1 MGAAAVIGLACRLP
15 GAASYAA
22 FAELL
27 MQGRCA
33 ITEVPPA
40 RWDWRRHQGDRGADG
55 AGTLPPGTTACRWG
69 GFLDRP
75 VEAFD
80 HTYFG
85 LSPKEA
91 RLMDPQQRLLLE
103 EVVHALADAGLAP
116 EALRAPGHRTAVH
129 VGFMAQ
135 DHLQALTAPELPP
148 DGQASLGGTAALL
161 ANRISHLFGLG
172 GESVAVDAACASGL
186 VALHQ
191 ARRALA
197 AGECDTAIV
206 AGVSLLLSPWRHIA
220 FSQARMLSARGRCA
234 TFDAAADGY
243 VPGEGVVVLVL
254 RRPAEARRDGLRV
267 HGLVLGSATGHVGAT
282 RTVTAPSLAAQR
294 DVIARAARAAGIG
307 LDSVTYVEAHGT
319 GTPLGDPIEM
329 AALSQA
335 FSESGAAVGSCLV
348 GSAKTNVGHLEP
360 VAGLVGLAKL
370 LVMLRARRIAPTLHL
385 HESNPLIDFV
395 DGPFRPAMVAQD
407 WAPAAPGL
415 PLRAGVSAFGFGGA
429 LAHAILEEAPEPLPE
444 AAPAVPEEGWP
455 LLFSAHGVAAFAALW
470 QGWRDHAA
478 GPLPPLADLARTLAC
493 GRPALRFRAAV
504 LARDAA
510 GLRQA
515 LAAEPAPVPAGTPRV
530 ALRLG
535 PGAAAQHRLAQEVLR
550 ALRPGWIEAPSA
562 LLPLA
567 RSLAAPLGL
576 PLRDL
581 ETGRMEGAPRL
592 TAAALGLLRDALVE
606 ADAAEATLLL
616 SRAAT
621 LARGNA
627 TFAGYLA
634 DWQRALPPEHGPL
647 LAAAPRRLALL
658 ACVTALARLHEKW
671 QLPPRHQGIGEAWF
685 AAAALVSEGHLTEAA
700 AVAWLAGETPPLD
713 IPCPDLPLLR
723 RLAVEGAP
731 GDAADFTLLI
741 GGAAEAPEDQLLPLD
756 EGSRH
761 AVLARLWVAGASV
774 DWDGL
779 PGRIADAPL
788 PAYPF
793 APHRHAL
800 PMPPRPG
807 AEPDPEAALTAQHV
821 IGGAALLP
829 AAAMLLRLAGRP
841 APWRLD
847 QVEFQ
852 RPVPAGRADE
862 LRLQGAGERA
872 LRLPDGAAVALAIA
886 ASDQPPADAGLP
898 AEDGTALADP
908 YGRLVQRGH
917 AYGPGLQV
925 LGAVQVGPQGLR
937 ARLAPAPPV
946 AVLDGALQACLLAAL
961 QAGLVEDAGPPL
973 LPAAIASAWFGGAA
987 AVEALVPR
995 AGLQPRPRGFAADV
1009 VLRDAAGAICAV
1021 LHGVR
1026 FASAAPAEALPL
1038 RLLAWQ
1044 GAPLASAL
1052 PQGALVLGGGEAGAR
1067 LAALL
1072 PGALRQQARL
1082 AALPPDAQD
1091 VFVLWPLEAAWD
1103 ADAAAGL
1110 LAPLRRLLAEAVS
1123 AGVPRHIRLVTQA
1136 RHAVLPGDRVQA
1148 PLTAMVAALGKCAAR
1163 EGGPALRVTTLDL
1176 AAAPQAA
1183 DWLALARAEDSV
1195 LEEVAIRHGGA
1206 FVPRL
1211 RPAPPL
1217 APALAAPGGVQ
1228 VIAGGAGG
1236 LGRLVAR
1243 RLARPGGRLALLG
1256 RREAPPG
1263 LAALLDALR
1272 AAGAEACYLPVDI
1285 ADATAL
1291 DAALAGLRARW
1302 GRIALVVQAAMVLAD
1317 QRLAAMPEADFA
1329 AALAPKL
1336 AGTRNLLAAT
1346 EQEAAHVVLFG
1357 SALVLRGNAGQAN
1370 YLAGCA
1376 AQDGL
1381 AEAAGGRVQVL
1392 DWGLWGDAGRV
1403 AARAAGIA
1411 AATGLRAIAAE
1422 AGLAALEAAMA
1433 RPEARLVAAHF
1444 DSGWDAALAGPP
1456 DGWPALAGALP
1467 AVPPGEAEFWADRH
1481 AAAQLAAGLEAAGL
1495 LPRGEGAADWQA
1507 RLALPLPRLAIPAAA
1522 LPGLLLRQGAL
1533 RQDAAGR
1540 LWPARVDL
1548 PPMPEAARGWAEA
1561 AAPCLAAWPALLRGA
1576 AEGAALLVP
1585 EGDPARLNA
1594 LRHDL
1599 PADRAWLAALAGL
1612 VAQARPVRLLH
1623 LGCGD
1628 GLVTQALLPALP
1640 PGAALVA
1647 VDRSAAARAACAAR
1661 LAGSGVRLLPDAAGE
1676 APFDLVLSLSPT
1688 PPAEA
1693 ACLIAPGGLLLLA
1706 LRGLRA
1712 DREIA
1717 TLGLHEAAWAPPPEA
1732 AAWQSALLAAGF
1744 DRIALTETPQGFWL
1758 MARRGDAPP
1767 QTREDPMA
1775 ASPDLLATV
1784 TQAVA
1789 AVIEVPVA
1797 EVEPG
1802 ARFLELGVDS
1812 IVAASVADRLRQSLG
1827 LRLPVHA
1834 FGDHPTPQAL
1844 ADYITR
1850 LTPTAAP
1857 AAVPA
1862 PQAEGKLAQL
1872 IDVLAEVIG
1881 VPAAEIAPEA
1891 PFAALGIDSVVALRV
1906 AELWAPRLGRR
1917 LPLHLFGDF
1926 PTPAALVR
1934 KLSEAPAVQPA
1945 PPALPEPLP
1954 RPALPSHQDGG
1965 GEALAITGLSA
1976 RFPGADNLAALW
1988 DLLQSGGS
1996 ALGEVP
2002 PGRWSAAEVRA
2013 LAPGLDPARL
2023 GRGGFL
2029 EGAEAFDAGFFGLSP
2044 REAMAMDP
2052 QQRLLL
2058 QEAHNALAESGLL
2071 TAPPA
2076 LRQRAGVWVGASPG
2090 DWALKLALAGEGPD
2104 RVSLVGQLGG
2114 SLAARLA
2121 HHFGLQG
2128 PAVTLDAAC
2137 ASAVAALAA
2146 AGAALRAGQVDAAVV
2161 GAVAVMATPQMP
2173 ALAEAAG
2180 LLSPTGR
2187 CAALS
2192 AEADGMVLGEGVG
2205 VLVLRRLEEAL
2216 AEGAAIHAVLRAA
2229 RMGHDGGGGLG
2240 IATPSAE
2247 GQARLARSV
2256 LAAAQ
2261 LPPEGIGWLEAH
2273 GVGTAAGDATEVTGA
2288 GAALGGRAVPL
2299 GSAKPALGHG
2309 LAAAGLAG
2317 LCKVVLQLRHGVLAP
2332 TAGLGPPAPEL
2343 AAAGFVAAGSA
2354 APWEGPRRAL
2364 VSVFALNGANGMLVL
2379 EEAPALPVQP
2389 VAAGP
2394 QMLVLT
2400 AQTEAALQARLAA
2413 LGDWLRRHPETRM
2426 ADLARTLAEGAAPL
2440 PWRAALV
2447 AEDVA
2452 QALARLPSA
2461 PRGRVPRREAAP
2473 AALLAQAAQG
2483 LLAAARPGEAAPL
2496 QAVAELFVAGVAVTP
2511 PRDPAARRLT
2521 LLPGY
2526 PFARDSYWPG
2536 AAVARPVPESA
2547 PDPLRAL
2554 LGAVLRLPPERI
2566 AEEVAPL
2573 ALGLDSLLALDL
2585 RQRIA
2590 AELGREVPVPALLA
2604 APDLAALRAVV
2615 AAAPAPAVPARIVP
2629 DAAGRHEAFPL
2640 TDLQMAY
2647 LAGRGA
2653 ALPLGGPC
2661 HGYWEFLVQAEPA
2674 ALEAALNR
2682 VIAAHDMLR
2691 AVIDPDGRQRVLPQV
2706 PPCRIAVQDW
2716 RGLPDAAQR
2725 LAALQADF
2733 GAMRFDPARW
2743 PLFRAEITRTAEGMR
2758 LHLAVDLLI
2767 LDLPSLLAFL
2777 GQWAALVRD
2786 PAARVAAPP
2795 IGFRDCVLAAA
2806 PVPEAARD
2814 YWAAEAP
2821 RLPPAPELPGAKAPE
2836 PGAVWPARR
2845 LRMRLAPAAWAA
2857 LRGHAA
2863 AAGVTPA
2870 AALLTTFAE
2879 VLAHWA
2885 VSPRF
2890 TLNLTVMDRRAAHP
2904 EIGAVLGCFT
2914 STLLL
2919 GLDLSAPMAFGAR
2932 AVAVRDRLGLAMAHA
2947 APGGV
2952 RVLRELAQARGGRPL
2967 MPVVFTSG
2975 LGHGAG
2981 LAALGPL
2988 VGGLTRTPQTWLDA
3002 HVHEDA
3008 EGGLLACWDAIEALF
3023 PDGLIAAMFAEF
3035 AALLERLATPQA
3047 WDADARGAIA
3057 AAERARREAR
3067 NATAAPV
3074 PEGLLHEPFLRQAL
3088 AAPDR
3093 LAVLAPDRS
3102 LTHGVLLAEALA
3114 VAAALPQA
3122 LPNELVAVVLP
3133 KGAAQIAAVIGV
3145 LLAGGAYLPLDP
3157 ALPPARLR
3165 ALIARGECRA
3175 ILTDAA
3181 TDAAL
3186 AAAWPED
3193 VARVAL
3199 DRLAPAPLPAALP
3212 APRAAATDLAYVIF
3226 TSGSTGE
3233 PKGVMIDHRGALN
3246 TVADVNDRFGI
3257 GPADRTLALSAL
3269 NFDLSVW
3276 DIFGVLGAGGAVV
3289 VPAAASLAD
3298 PAHLAGLVARHGVTV
3313 WNSVPMFLQLLLE
3326 GAPAAQ
3332 DLASLR
3338 LVMLSGDWIP
3348 LALPPRF
3355 AALNPHARMI
3365 SLGGATEAS
3374 IWSILHP
3381 IAAQPAPG
3389 WPSVPYGAAMRN
3401 QRMMVLDEAM
3411 AECADFVPGEIHI
3424 GGIGLAQGYW
3434 RDAARSAERFVTH
3447 PVTGERLYRTGD
3459 MGRWREDGLIE
3470 FLGRRDGQVKLGGH
3484 RVELGEVEAALA
3496 ALPGVA
3502 QAVAV
3507 APADASGRRRLVAF
3521 CTGTAE
3527 VSALRSGIAQRL
3539 PAYML
3544 PAEIRLLPTLPRNA
3558 NDKVDRRALE
3568 ALCGAETPAA
3578 VPAAAEAT
3586 PIARLLGIWRQVLAN
3601 PALAAEA
3608 NLFEAGATSFTA
3620 VEAAARIS
3628 REVAP
3633 CSVTD
3638 LFEFPSVTALAAH
3651 LSRPAL
3657 DAPLAGGVSAESDP
3671 AAQRAARR
3679 RAARDMARE
3688 PA

>member
-1 MGAAAVIGLACRLP
+1 MGAAAVVGLACRLP
-15 GAASYAA
+15 GAADYTA

-33 ITEVPPA
+33 ITEVPPT
-40 RWDWRRHQGDRGADG
+40 RWDWRRHHGDRGADG

-69 GFLDRP
+69 GFLERP
-75 VEAFD
+75 AESFD
-80 HTYFG
+80 HAYFG

-103 EVVHALADAGLAP
+103 EVVQAMADAGLAP
-116 EALRAPGHRTAVH
+116 EGLRGPGHRTSVH

-135 DHLQALTAPELPP
+135 DHLQALTAAEVPP

-161 ANRISHLFGLG
+161 ANRVSHAFGLS

-197 AGECDTAIV
+197 AEECDTAIV

-243 VPGEGVVVLVL
+243 VPGEGVVVLLL
-254 RRPAEARRDGLRV
+254 RRPEDARRDGLRV

-294 DVIARAARAAGIG
+294 EVIQRAARSAGVG
-307 LDSVTYVEAHGT
+307 LDSLGYVEAHGT

-329 AALSQA
+329 AALAEA
-335 FSESGAAVGSCLV
+335 FAEAGAQRGGCLV
-348 GSAKTNVGHLEP
+348 GSAKTNIGHLEP
-360 VAGLVGLAKL
+360 VAGLVGVAKL

-385 HESNPLIDFV
+385 AEPNPLIDFAE
-395 DGPFRPAMVAQD
+395 GPFRPALVAED
-407 WAPAAPGL
+407 WQPAAPGL

-429 LAHAILEEAPEPLPE
+429 LAHAILEEAPEPVPQ
-444 AAPAVPEEGWP
+444 AALAVPEEGWP
-455 LLFSAHGVAAFAALW
+455 LLFSAHDANAFDALW
-470 QGWRDHAA
+470 QRWRAFAA

-493 GRPALRFRAAV
+493 GRPAQRFRAAV
-504 LARDAA
+504 LARDSA

-515 LAAEPAPVPAGTPRV
+515 LAAEPAPVAAGTPRV

-535 PGAAAQHRLAQEVLR
+535 AQAAAQRALVQDILR
-550 ALRPGWIEAPSA
+550 ALRPCWIEAPAA

-567 RSLAAPLGL
+567 RSLAAPL
-576 PLRDL
+576 RDL
-581 ETGRMEGAPRL
+581 DSGRMEGAPRL
-592 TAAALGLLRDALVE
+592 TTAALGPLRDALVE
-606 ADAAEATLLL
+606 ADAGEADRLLA
-616 SRAAT
+616 RAAT

-634 DWQRALPPEHGPL
+634 DWQRALPPEYGAL
-647 LAAAPRRLALL
+647 LGGAPRRLALL

-671 QLPPRHQGIGEAWF
+671 QLPPRHQAIGEAWF
-685 AAAALVSEGHLTEAA
+685 AAAALVAEGHLTEQA
-700 AVAWLAGETPPLD
+700 AVAWLAGGSPPLD
-713 IPCPDLPLLR
+713 IPCPDFPLLR
-723 RLAVEGAP
+723 RLAEEGAA
-731 GDAADFTLLI
+731 GGEADVTLLI
-741 GGAAEAPEDQLLPLD
+741 GGSPGEASERVLPLD
-756 EGSRH
+756 AGSRH
-761 AVLARLWVAGASV
+761 AVLARLWVAGAAV
-774 DWDGL
+774 NWDGL

-793 APHRHAL
+793 TPHRHAL

-807 AEPDPEAALTAQHV
+807 AEPDPEAALAAQHV
-821 IGGAALLP
+821 IGGAPLLP
-829 AAAMLLRLAGRP
+829 AAAMLLRLAARP
-841 APWRLD
+841 APWRLE
-847 QVEFQ
+847 QVEFR
-852 RPVPAGRADE
+852 RPVPAAQADGLRRESQGE
-862 LRLQGAGERA
+862 LA
-872 LRLPDGAAVALAIA
+872 LRLPDGTTVAVAVETAGHVPA
-886 ASDQPPADAGLP
+886 AAPPQAAAGM
-898 AEDGTALADP
+898 ALDDP
-908 YGRLVQRGH
+908 YARFAARGH

-925 LGAVQVGPQGLR
+925 LGAAQAGP
-937 ARLAPAPPV
+937 ARLAAALAPAAPL
-946 AVLDGALQACLLAAL
+946 ALLDGALQACLLAAL
-961 QAGLVEDAGPPL
+961 QAGLVAAEGPPL
-973 LPAAIASAWFGGAA
+973 LPAAIASVWFGGANA
-987 AVEALVPR
+987 ACAEVPR
-995 AGLQPRPRGFAADV
+995 ASLRPHPRGFGADV
-1009 VLRDAAGAICAV
+1009 LLRDAAGTVCAE
-1021 LHGVR
+1021 LRGVR
-1026 FASAAPAEALPL
+1026 FVSLAPAEALPL
-1038 RLLAWQ
+1038 RVLAWQ
-1044 GAPLASAL
+1044 GAPLAAAL
-1052 PQGALVLGGGEAGAR
+1052 PRGALVLGGGAEGAG

-1072 PGALRQQARL
+1072 PGAAWQDAPL
-1082 AALPPDAQD
+1082 AALPPDARD
-1091 VFVLWPLEAAWD
+1091 VFVLWPLEAAE
-1103 ADAAAGL
+1103 ATGM
-1110 LAPLRRLLAEAVS
+1110 LAPLRRLLAEAV
-1123 AGVPRHIRLVTQA
+1123 AAAVPRHIRLVTQA
-1136 RHAVLPGDRVQA
+1136 RHAVLPGDQVQA
-1148 PLTAMVAALGKCAAR
+1148 PLAAMVAALGKCAAR

-1176 AAAPQAA
+1176 PARPGPA
-1183 DWLALARAEDSV
+1183 DWLALAQAEDPV

-1206 FVPRL
+1206 FAPRL
-1211 RPAPPL
+1211 LPAPACATTPV
-1217 APALAAPGGVQ
+1217 PMQGVQ
-1228 VIAGGAGG
+1228 LVVGGAGG

-1243 RLARPGGRLALLG
+1243 RLARPGGRIALLG
-1256 RREAPPG
+1256 RSVAPPG
-1263 LAALLDALR
+1263 LEALLQELHS
-1272 AAGAEACYLPVDI
+1272 AGAEACYLPVDI
-1285 ADATAL
+1285 ADAAAL
-1291 DAALAGLRARW
+1291 DACLAGLRARW
-1302 GRIALVVQAAMVLAD
+1302 GRIGRVVQAAMVLAD
-1317 QRLAAMPEADFA
+1317 RRLASLSEADFA

-1336 AGTRNLLAAT
+1336 AGTLNLLAAT
-1346 EQEAAHVVLFG
+1346 GQDAARLALFG

-1403 AARAAGIA
+1403 AGRAAGIA
-1411 AATGLRAIAAE
+1411 AATGLRPIAAE
-1422 AGLAALEAAMA
+1422 AGLDALEAAMA

-1444 DSGWDAALAGPP
+1444 DSGWDAALAEAP
-1456 DGWPALAGALP
+1456 DGWAALAGALP
-1467 AVPPGEAEFWADRH
+1467 AFPPGAVEVWADRH
-1481 AAAQLAAGLEAAGL
+1481 AAAQLAAGLADAGL
-1495 LPRGEGAADWQA
+1495 LPEGETAEAWRA
-1507 RLALPLPRLAIPAAA
+1507 RLAVPLPRLATPAAA

-1533 RQDAAGR
+1533 RQDADGR
-1540 LWPARVDL
+1540 LWPMPVEAS
-1548 PPMPEAARGWAEA
+1548 PMPEEARSWAAA

-1599 PADRAWLAALAGL
+1599 PADRAWLAALAAL
-1612 VAQARPVRLLH
+1612 VGQARPARLLH

-1628 GLVTQALLPALP
+1628 GLVTQAIAASLP

-1647 VDRSAAARAACAAR
+1647 VDRSAAARAAAEAR
-1661 LAGSGVRLLPDAAGE
+1661 LAGRGLRLLPDAAGE
-1676 APFDLVLSLSPT
+1676 APFDLMLSLGPT

-1693 ACLIAPGGLLLLA
+1693 AARLAPGGLLLLA
-1706 LRGLRA
+1706 LRGAVA

-1717 TLGLHEAAWAPPPEA
+1717 TLGLHAAAWDAPPEA
-1732 AAWQSALLAAGF
+1732 TAWQAELAAAGF
-1744 DRIALTETPQGFWL
+1744 DRIALAETPQGIFA

-1767 QTREDPMA
+1767 QSREDPMA
-1775 ASPDLLATV
+1775 TSPDLLAAV
-1784 TQAVA
+1784 TEAVA

-1802 ARFLELGVDS
+1802 ARFIEMGVDS

-1827 LRLPVHA
+1827 LRLPVHV

-1844 ADYITR
+1844 ADYIAR
-1850 LTPTAAP
+1850 LQPTAP
-1857 AAVPA
+1857 AAPPPPP
-1862 PQAEGKLAQL
+1862 PQAGGRLAQL
-1872 IDVLAEVIG
+1872 IEVLAEVIG
-1881 VPAAEIAPEA
+1881 VPAAEIEPEA

-1926 PTPAALVR
+1926 PSPLALAQQLETSAAPPTPRPEPALAAPRVL
-1934 KLSEAPAVQPA
+1934 A
-1945 PPALPEPLP
+1945 PPAS
-1954 RPALPSHQDGG
+1954 AGG
-1965 GEALAITGLSA
+1965 DAIAITGLSA
-1976 RFPGADNLAALW
+1976 RFPGAADLPALW

-1996 ALGEVP
+1996 ALGAAP
-2002 PGRWSAAEVRA
+2002 PGRWTAAEMAA

-2023 GRGGFL
+2023 TRGGFL
-2029 EGAEAFDAGFFGLSP
+2029 EDAQNFDAGFFGLSP

-2058 QEAHNALAESGLL
+2058 QEAHNALAEAGLF

-2076 LRQRAGVWVGASPG
+2076 LRQRMGVWVGASPG
-2090 DWALKLALAGEGPD
+2090 DWALKLALAGGGPD

-2121 HHFGLQG
+2121 HHFGMQG

-2146 AGAALRAGQVDAAVV
+2146 ASAALRAGEVDAALV

-2173 ALAEAAG
+2173 ALAGAAG
-2180 LLSPTGR
+2180 LLSASGR

-2205 VLVLRRLEEAL
+2205 ALVLRRLEDAV
-2216 AEGAAIHAVLRAA
+2216 AAGEPIHAVLRAA

-2247 GQARLARSV
+2247 GQARLARTV
-2256 LAAAQ
+2256 LAAAGTA
-2261 LPPEGIGWLEAH
+2261 PGEIGWLEAH
-2273 GVGTAAGDATEVTGA
+2273 GVGTAAGDATELAGA
-2288 GAALGGRAVPL
+2288 GAALGGRTVPV
-2299 GSAKPALGHG
+2299 GSVKPALGHG
-2309 LAAAGLAG
+2309 LAAAGLAA

-2332 TAGLGPPAPEL
+2332 TAGLGAAAPEL
-2343 AAAGFVAAGSA
+2343 AAAGFVASATA
-2354 APWEGPRRAL
+2354 APWAGARRAL
-2364 VSVFALNGANGMLVL
+2364 VSVFALNGANGMLVV
-2379 EEAPALPVQP
+2379 EEAPALPVPP
-2389 VAAGP
+2389 VAEGP
-2394 QMLVLT
+2394 QLLVLT
-2400 AQTEAALQARLAA
+2400 AQTEAALDARLAA
-2413 LGDWLRRHPETRM
+2413 LAEWLRRHPATRM
-2426 ADLARTLAEGAAPL
+2426 ADLARSLAEAAAPL

-2447 AEDVA
+2447 AADAAE
-2452 QALARLPSA
+2452 ALARLKGARTGRA
-2461 PRGRVPRREAAP
+2461 PKRDPGA
-2473 AALLAQAAQG
+2473 AALLAKAAQS
-2483 LLAAARPGEAAPL
+2483 LLAEARPGDAAPL
-2496 QAVAELFVAGVAVTP
+2496 QAVAELFVAGVAVALP
-2511 PRDPAARRLT
+2511 WDAGARRLT

-2526 PFARDSYWPG
+2526 PFAQDSFWPG
-2536 AAVARPVPESA
+2536 AAVAESVA
-2547 PDPLRAL
+2547 VATPDPLRAL
-2554 LGAVLRLPPERI
+2554 LGAVLRMPPERI
-2566 AEEVAPL
+2566 AADVAPV
-2573 ALGLDSLLALDL
+2573 ALGLDSLLALEL

-2590 AELGREVPVPALLA
+2590 AELGRDVTVAALLA
-2604 APDLAALRAVV
+2604 APDLASLHAAV
-2615 AAAPAPAVPARIVP
+2615 ATAPASAPQAVIVP
-2629 DAAGRHEAFPL
+2629 DAGARHEPFPL

-2661 HGYWEFLVQAEPA
+2661 HSYWEFAVTAEAP

-2682 VIAAHDMLR
+2682 LVAAHDMLR

-2706 PPCRIAVQDW
+2706 PVYRIAVQDW
-2716 RGLPDAAQR
+2716 RGLPDAPQR
-2725 LAALQADF
+2725 LAALQTEF
-2733 GAMRFDPARW
+2733 ENLRFDAARW
-2743 PLFRAEITRTAEGMR
+2743 PLFRAEISRTPAGTR

-2767 LDLPSLLAFL
+2767 LDLPSLFGLL
-2777 GQWAALVRD
+2777 GQWAALLRD
-2786 PAARVAAPP
+2786 PAAPLAVPP
-2795 IGFRDCVLAAA
+2795 ITFRDCVLAARPA
-2806 PVPEAARD
+2806 PAAALD
-2814 YWAAEAP
+2814 FWAAEAP
-2821 RLPPAPELPGAKAPE
+2821 RLPPAPELPGAKALE

-2845 LRMRLAPAAWAA
+2845 HVTRLAPEAWAA
-2857 LRGHAA
+2857 LRVQAA
-2863 AAGVTPA
+2863 AAGVTPVH
-2870 AALLTTFAE
+2870 ALLTAFAE

-2885 VSPRF
+2885 VAPRF
-2890 TLNLTVMDRRAAHP
+2890 TLNLTMMDRGAAHP
-2904 EIGAVLGCFT
+2904 AIGAVPGCFT

-2919 GLDLSAPMAFGAR
+2919 GLDLSAPLPFRAR
-2932 AVAVRDRLGLAMAHA
+2932 AAAVRDRLGVMLAHA

-2952 RVLRELAQARGGRPL
+2952 RVLRDLAKAQGTRPL

-2975 LGHGAG
+2975 LGHGEG
-2981 LAALGPL
+2981 VDALGPL

-3023 PDGLIAAMFAEF
+3023 PDGLIAAMFSEF
-3035 AALLERLATPQA
+3035 AALLQRLATAAA
-3047 WDADARGAIA
+3047 WQVDARAAIA

-3074 PEGLLHEPFLRQAL
+3074 PAGLLHEPFLRQAL

-3093 LAVLAPDRS
+3093 LAVVAGDRR
-3102 LTHGVLLAEALA
+3102 LTHGALLAEALA

-3122 LPNELVAVVLP
+3122 RPNELVAVVLP

-3165 ALIARGECRA
+3165 GLITRGECRA
-3175 ILTDAA
+3175 ILTDATTEA
-3181 TDAAL
+3181 SL
-3186 AAAWPED
+3186 GAAWPEGL
-3193 VARVAL
+3193 AIVAL
-3199 DRLAPAPLPAALP
+3199 DRLGPAPLPTSMP
-3212 APRAAATDLAYVIF
+3212 APRAKPTDLAYVIF

-3257 GPADRTLALSAL
+3257 GPQDRTLALSAL

-3289 VPAAASLAD
+3289 IPAAGSLAD

-3326 GAPAAQ
+3326 GAPQAEQ
-3332 DLASLR
+3332 LASLR

-3355 AALNPHARMI
+3355 AALNSRAQMI

-3381 IAAQPAPG
+3381 IAAQSQPG

-3401 QRMMVLDEAM
+3401 QRMLVLDEAM
-3411 AECADFVPGEIHI
+3411 ADCADFVPGEIHI

-3434 RDAARSAERFVTH
+3434 RDPLRSAERFVTH

-3459 MGRWREDGLIE
+3459 MGRWRAEGLIE

-3496 ALPGVA
+3496 ALPGVT

-3507 APADASGRRRLVAF
+3507 APADAGGRRRLFAF
-3521 CTGTAE
+3521 CVGTAG
-3527 VSALRSGIAQRL
+3527 ATTLRNGLAQRL
-3539 PAYML
+3539 PSYML
-3544 PAEIRLLPTLPRNA
+3544 PTEIRLLPALPRNA

-3568 ALCGAETPAA
+3568 QLCGPDAPVAVPVAAVATPAA
-3578 VPAAAEAT
+3578 
-3586 PIARLLGIWRQVLAN
+3586 RLLAIWRAVLGNA
-3601 PALAAEA
+3601 ALESDA

-3620 VEAAARIS
+3620 VEAAARIT
-3628 REVAP
+3628 REIAA

-3638 LFEFPSVTALAAH
+3638 LFEFPSVAAMAAH
-3651 LSRPAL
+3651 L
-3657 DAPLAGGVSAESDP
+3657 AGSAQAEPDP
-3671 AAQRAARR
+3671 AAQRAERR
-3679 RAARDMARE
+3679 RAARALARE